1 MQIEDSAETYIN
13 PLLDDLNDSPSAT
26 EAYRSAMT
34 GIGSSLA
41 RSSQQVKPKTQ
52 KTKTNHSALIREDEY
67 VDDWLIDDLQPMKR
81 RKMDVNGL
89 FSTGTTKTGKKKSKS
104 WEESNHRTEENR
116 KSSGKGARC
125 RIDDSDIENDTD
137 SDSVA
142 MDTDMIDNPDKEI
155 DETDSYINGIDSDNT
170 LTNDFNDFVLDVD
183 LDSDS
188 EMPPINRNKNS
199 AKSPFMNQIS
209 AKPSK
214 PKQTKITN
222 FGTRSV
228 SPSLLESEPV
238 IVNLTS
244 PVQRRNTDVGN
255 SAIDTSTSGPRHQ
268 SLVQGSNAGGLSGVI
283 RVKVQIKDK
292 LLLIPIL
299 DRFV

>member
-1 MQIEDSAETYIN
+1 MQIEDTDETYIN
-13 PLLDDLNDSPSAT
+13 PLLDDLNNSPSAT

-104 WEESNHRTEENR
+104 SEESNHRTEEKR

-170 LTNDFNDFVLDVD
+170 LTDDFNDFVLDVD

-228 SPSLLESEPV
+228 SPSLLVSEPV

-244 PVQRRNTDVGN
+244 PRRNTDIGN
-255 SAIDTSTSGPRHQ
+255 SAIDTSTSGSRQQ
-268 SLVQGSNAGGLSGVI
+268 SLVQSSNAGGLSGVI

-292 LLLIPIL
+292 LLLIPIQ
-299 DRFV
+299 DRFVY